1 MSLLNYNFDSK
12 LPICNSMILS
22 GDHWCKHASAV
33 HESYSQ
39 NKCAIEANIIRF
51 CMSIGQY
58 EIFLNYLE
66 IQEENMENHETVCSV
81 FHTEQTPSPQQFR
94 DPVGGLWL
102 TQPRVPEWN
111 SWDPSGACS
120 RANPASRHKL
130 DTNYTLDVSMC
141 EQRMQETC
149 WTWRK
154 HFWSLEA
161 HRLKLFAKVQHVIGR
176 VAVHWEASKSETGQS
191 TRWRTFFAF
200 KSTVSFSGNSLF
212 SSETVRETCVFFSP
226 GYSEIHDISDIKM
239 RVKQTSVAFTSNTPE
254 FPGLMFCPGTTASF
268 TVPWQ
273 LESTESI
280 WNNLDF
286 CKCFISEYTVS
297 QTSVS
302 PCNGSCGPVFHPAF
316 LFGVASKEYNMGVLQ
331 LTPCIPAWLWH

>member
-1 MSLLNYNFDSK
+1 
-12 LPICNSMILS
+12 
-22 GDHWCKHASAV
+22 
-33 HESYSQ
+33 
-39 NKCAIEANIIRF
+39 
-51 CMSIGQY
+51 
-58 EIFLNYLE
+58 
-66 IQEENMENHETVCSV
+66 MENHETVCSV

-280 WNNLDF
+280 FQFRFLQMF
-286 CKCFISEYTVS
+286 YIRIHCVS
-297 QTSVS
+297 NIGFPMQWLLWTSFSSSLLVWS
-302 PCNGSCGPVFHPAF
+302 RFQGVQHRRIAADTLHPGMA
-316 LFGVASKEYNMGVLQ
+316 VA
-331 LTPCIPAWLWH
+331 LTITTKGRL